1 MSRVRVPSPAPNLLF
16 GARILKPQFHLWFSF
31 GIIPNEMNGA
41 NLIMP
46 FVCLEVIEM
55 QNLSTTFDKTKLN
68 WLLVSGSRWLFLL
81 LICGTFGVSGIVH
94 SQNEEKPTW
103 VDWQNYTIGATGIG
117 IPDTTLSYP
126 VQKEYALEKARE
138 TAAELLLGTIEDLN
152 LTSNMT
158 VQDTLAADS
167 LLTSRVKELTKN
179 AKEVDIRYMS
189 DLSVEVDIQL
199 PFTGELAELLLP
211 LTGGGNP
218 VAIDTLHCPL
228 CGHPWPL
235 DKPFPKYLFS
245 LPTFGGQEYTGLVV
259 DVQGLGVQPA
269 LAPKIVSNEG
279 EQVYGVGFI
288 DRGVAVSQGIVKYSK
303 DLQQA
308 ITDSR
313 IGQNPLV
320 VKALMV
326 IGERK
331 TDLTISNATAMILHY
346 TENNLN
352 FLRQG
357 KVIVVLDND

>member
-1 MSRVRVPSPAPNLLF
+1 MRSPSTA
-16 GARILKPQFHLWFSF
+16 
-31 GIIPNEMNGA
+31 
-41 NLIMP
+41 
-46 FVCLEVIEM
+46 
-55 QNLSTTFDKTKLN
+55 FDKAKLN
-68 WLLVSGSRWLFLL
+68 WFLVSGSHWLFLL
-81 LICGTFGVSGIVH
+81 LICGTFGAFGIVH

-103 VDWQNYTIGATGIG
+103 VDWENYTIGATGIG
-117 IPDTTLSYP
+117 IPDTSLPPP
-126 VQKEYALEKARE
+126 VQKEYVLEKARE
-138 TAAELLLGTIEDLN
+138 TAAELLLGSVEDLY
-152 LTSNMT
+152 LSSNMT

-167 LLTSRVKELTKN
+167 LLASRVKELTQK
-179 AKEVDIRYMS
+179 AREVDIRYMS

-199 PFTGELAELLLP
+199 PLTGELAKLLLP
-211 LTGGGNP
+211 PTGGGKA

-245 LPTFGGQEYTGLVV
+245 LPTFGGQQYTGLIV
-259 DVQGLGVQPA
+259 DAQGLGVQPA
-269 LAPKIVSNEG
+269 LAPKIMGDEG

-288 DRGVAVSQGIVKYSK
+288 DRGAAVSQGIVKYSK

-308 ITDSR
+308 RTDSR

-331 TDLTISNATAMILHY
+331 TDLTIPNATAMILHH